1 MKKKV
6 GVRLLQIILSH
17 ESGDRITAAV
27 LHWDGEHLRVAS
39 SLAGLV
45 MLEPEERDGFRV
57 AILAIVGEAEK
68 VARRI
73 EETPGPRPEMG
84 LAEVFPVREGL
95 GASLYWTPVSTLR
108 TSDPAAHFEGLV
120 RELHLERCPQ
130 AAA

>member
-6 GVRLLQIILSH
+6 GLRLLQIILSH
-17 ESGDRITAAV
+17 VSGDRITVAL
-27 LHWDGEHLRVAS
+27 LHWDGECLRVAS
-39 SLAGLV
+39 SLAGLA

-57 AILAIVGEAEK
+57 AVLDIVGEAEK

-73 EETPGPRPEMG
+73 EQAPGARPEIG

-95 GASLYWTPVSTLR
+95 GAALYWTPVATLQ
-108 TSDPAAHFEGLV
+108 TSRPEAHFDGLV
-120 RELHLERCPQ
+120 RELHLDRRPQ